1 MTAKSPCVNVCKLDR
16 KNNIC
21 EGCLRTSEEIKNWS
35 NYTDDKKKKIF
46 AILKNRKLT
55 TLIVLFLIC
64 FNECFSNELWV
75 GKWKALDKWQSEFLI
90 EINDDG
96 TASTNYGNGE
106 KGNWTIVDGNLQIIW
121 ESGTKDYIFSGVMG
135 YQRLSKNRSNSY
147 TSGMKKLFD

>member
-1 MTAKSPCVNVCKLDR
+1 MIEKSPCINVCKLNP
-16 KNNIC
+16 KNNLC
-21 EGCLRTSEEIKNWS
+21 EGCLRTSEEISNWS
-35 NYTDDKKKKIF
+35 KYSDNKKRTIIS
-46 AILKNRKLT
+46 ILKNRKLT
-55 TLIVLFLIC
+55 TLIVLFLIF

-96 TASTNYGNGE
+96 TALTNYGNGE

-135 YQRLSKNRSNSY
+135 YQRLSKSRNDSY
-147 TSGMKKLFD
+147 TSGMKKLLD

>member
-1 MTAKSPCVNVCKLDR
+1 MTAKSLCVNVCKLDR

>member
-1 MTAKSPCVNVCKLDR
+1 MIAKSPCINVCKLDP
-16 KNNIC
+16 NSNLC
-21 EGCLRTSEEIKNWS
+21 EGCLRTSEEISNWS
-35 NYTDDKKKKIF
+35 KYSDNKKKNII

-55 TLIVLFLIC
+55 TLIVLFLIF

-75 GKWKALDKWQSEFLI
+75 GKWEALDKWQSEFLI

-96 TASTNYGNGE
+96 TALTNYGNGE

-121 ESGTKDYIFSGVMG
+121 ESGTKDYIFNGVMG
-135 YQRLSKNRSNSY
+135 YQRLSKSRNDSY

>member
-96 TASTNYGNGE
+96 TALTNYGNGE
-106 KGNWTIVDGNLQIIW
+106 KGNWTIVDGNLKIIW
-121 ESGTKDYIFSGVMG
+121 ESGNKDYIFNGVMG
-135 YQRLSKNRSNSY
+135 FQRLSKSRNDSY

>member
-1 MTAKSPCVNVCKLDR
+1 MKAKSPCTNICKLNP
-16 KNNIC
+16 KNNLC
-21 EGCLRTSEEIKNWS
+21 EGCFRTSEEISNWS
-35 NYTDDKKKKIF
+35 KYSDNKKKNII
-46 AILKNRKLT
+46 AILKNRKLS
-55 TLIVLFLIC
+55 TLIVLFLIF

-96 TASTNYGNGE
+96 TALTNYGNGE

-135 YQRLSKNRSNSY
+135 YQRLSKSRNDSY

>member
-1 MTAKSPCVNVCKLDR
+1 MIVKSPCINVCKLDP
-16 KNNIC
+16 KNKLC
-21 EGCLRTSEEIKNWS
+21 EGCLRTSDEISNWS
-35 NYTDDKKKKIF
+35 KYTENKKRNIIS
-46 AILKNRKLT
+46 ILKNRKLT
-55 TLIVLFLIC
+55 TLIVLFLIF

-90 EINDDG
+90 QINDDG
-96 TASTNYGNGE
+96 TATTNYGNGE

-135 YQRLSKNRSNSY
+135 YQRLSKSRSDSY